1 MQHLVVVLAVVV
13 VVVVVF
19 LVIVIV
25 AAGVAA
31 RRLNKLPRGWLPS
44 LRNLRTSPEPGGSS
58 GMIWWGVWGGGW
70 RHETGILS
78 ICLDPPPL

>member
-44 LRNLRTSPEPGGSS
+44 LPNLRISPEPGGSC
-58 GMIWWGVWGGGW
+58 GMIWWGVWGG
-70 RHETGILS
+70 
-78 ICLDPPPL
+78 